1 MRAGSPA
8 SAETSRRAARRRR
21 SCSGRTATASGSSTR
36 SPAGTSSNVAFTSKP
51 NRRHMTNHIYAVEHP
66 ETTHAR
72 AGGFTL
78 WFTGLSGS
86 GKTTIA
92 HLVGPELDRRGL
104 VVEYLDGDTVRTHLS
119 KELGF
124 SKEDRDTHIER
135 VGWVASRLTRQG
147 GAAIAAAISPYE
159 RTRRIA
165 RELVEEFGAF
175 VEVYVQASVDECARR
190 DVKGLYEKAFKG
202 EIKEFTG
209 VNDPYEEPSAP
220 ELVLDSERHSLE
232 QVALSSRELSDLD
245 MLASG
250 ALSPL
255 EGFMGRD
262 DYERVLE
269 EMRLA
274 KGTPWALPVCL
285 AVDHQP
291 QGDEVALTDEAGKP
305 FAVLEVD
312 ETYEYDKEREA
323 RNAFRTTDEAH
334 PGVARLYTQKPLYL
348 AGKVTV
354 FERAQPAFPE
364 LALDP
369 AETRAAFAE
378 RGWKRVVG
386 FQTRNPIHRAHEYLT
401 KGALET
407 VDGLLIHP
415 LVGDTKSDDVPAATR
430 VECYR
435 VLLENYYPPGRVVL
449 SAFPAA
455 MRYAGPRE
463 AIWHAICR
471 KNYGCSHFIV
481 GRDHAGVGDYYG
493 TYDAQLIFDEFEPHE
508 LDIEPMFFEHA

>member
-1 MRAGSPA
+1 MTEVA
-8 SAETSRRAARRRR
+8 AEKHHLIAPH
-21 SCSGRTATASGSSTR
+21 GGYLVDRT
-36 SPAGTSSNVAFTSKP
+36 
-51 NRRHMTNHIYAVEHP
+51 
-66 ETTHAR
+66 
-72 AGGFTL
+72 
-78 WFTGLSGS
+78 
-86 GKTTIA
+86 
-92 HLVGPELDRRGL
+92 GPRPHNAD
-104 VVEYLDGDTVRTHLS
+104 
-119 KELGF
+119 
-124 SKEDRDTHIER
+124 
-135 VGWVASRLTRQG
+135 
-147 GAAIAAAISPYE
+147 
-159 RTRRIA
+159 
-165 RELVEEFGAF
+165 
-175 VEVYVQASVDECARR
+175 
-190 DVKGLYEKAFKG
+190 
-202 EIKEFTG
+202 
-209 VNDPYEEPSAP
+209 
-220 ELVLDSERHSLE
+220 SLE
-232 QVALSSRELSDLD
+232 QVPLTSRELSDLD

-255 EGFMGRD
+255 EGFMARH
-262 DYERVLE
+262 DYERVVE
-269 EMRLA
+269 EMRLER
-274 KGTPWALPVCL
+274 GLPWALPVCL
-285 AVDHQP
+285 AVDRPP
-291 QGDEVALTDEAGKP
+291 QGDEVALTDESGRP
-305 FAVLEVD
+305 LAVLEVD

-334 PGVARLYTQKPLYL
+334 PGVARLYAQKPLYL

-435 VLLENYYPPGRVVL
+435 VLLENYYPQGRVVL

-481 GRDHAGVGDYYG
+481 GRDHAGVGVYYG

-508 LDIEPMFFEHA
+508 LDIEPMFFEHSFWCRACGSMASA

>member
-1 MRAGSPA
+1 
-8 SAETSRRAARRRR
+8 
-21 SCSGRTATASGSSTR
+21 
-36 SPAGTSSNVAFTSKP
+36 V
-51 NRRHMTNHIYAVEHP
+51 
-66 ETTHAR
+66 
-72 AGGFTL
+72 
-78 WFTGLSGS
+78 
-86 GKTTIA
+86 TIA
-92 HLVGPELDRRGL
+92 TEQQLIAPHGGYLVDRMGPRPANA
-104 VVEYLDGDTVRTHLS
+104 DG
-119 KELGF
+119 
-124 SKEDRDTHIER
+124 
-135 VGWVASRLTRQG
+135 
-147 GAAIAAAISPYE
+147 
-159 RTRRIA
+159 
-165 RELVEEFGAF
+165 
-175 VEVYVQASVDECARR
+175 
-190 DVKGLYEKAFKG
+190 
-202 EIKEFTG
+202 
-209 VNDPYEEPSAP
+209 
-220 ELVLDSERHSLE
+220 LE
-232 QVALSSRELSDLD
+232 QVALTSRELSDLD

-274 KGTPWALPVCL
+274 KGLPWALPVCL
-285 AVDHQP
+285 AVDHEP
-291 QGDEVALTDEAGKP
+291 QGDEVALTDDTGKA

-312 ETYEYDKEREA
+312 EVYEYDKEREA
-323 RNAFRTTDEAH
+323 RSAFRTTDEAH
-334 PGVARLYTQKPLYL
+334 PGVARLYAQKPLYL

-369 AETRAAFAE
+369 TETRATFAE

-415 LVGDTKSDDVPAATR
+415 LVGDTKSDDVPAKTR

-435 VLLENYYPPGRVVL
+435 VLLENYYPQGRVVL
-449 SAFPAA
+449 SSFPAA

-508 LDIEPMFFEHA
+508 LDIEPMFFEHAFWCKVCAQMATPKTCPHGGDDHVFLSGTKVRELLANGELPPVEFSRPEVAEVLIAAYRS